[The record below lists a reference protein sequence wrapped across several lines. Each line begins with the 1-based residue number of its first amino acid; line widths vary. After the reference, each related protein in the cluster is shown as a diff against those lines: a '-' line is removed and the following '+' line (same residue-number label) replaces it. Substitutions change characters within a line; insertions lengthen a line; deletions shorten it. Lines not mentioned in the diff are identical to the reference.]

1 MYIIILKEGNETDL
15 RAVYISRASP
25 THKNNRLNKNLL
37 SRQLLSE
44 RVATIDAKTIP
55 SYVQC
60 PIN

>member
-37 SRQLLSE
+37 SRQVLLHE
-44 RVATIDAKTIP
+44 TRVFSVHDTQI
-55 SYVQC
+55 
-60 PIN
+60 